1 MGESM
6 DGVKA
11 RMIGS
16 LLKWHGLDSG
26 TNVRESTK
34 VDSLGPELLFLINS
48 EHGLRI
54 DLLKK

>member
-1 MGESM
+1 M

-16 LLKWHGLDSG
+16 LLKWHGLGSE
-26 TNVRESTK
+26 TNVRESTR
-34 VDSLGPELLFLINS
+34 VDSLGPELLFFIS

-54 DLLKK
+54 DLLRK